1 MCGRGKK
8 IQEREGG
15 AGKEYLNVCCVKG
28 GKRALSLLYPLPAPQ
43 QLLHTLPCNSIFL
56 RIYFQVI
63 QRYTFRNFCL
73 LQIACERALPGVQS
87 ALESLLTEG
96 PAGSRSIRNLFFFF
110 FFQLEAGTSEKVCL
124 VSRDEQSVLVVSYR
138 DLKTCFEGAFNEI
151 VSASLT

>member
-1 MCGRGKK
+1 M
-8 IQEREGG
+8 
-15 AGKEYLNVCCVKG
+15 
-28 GKRALSLLYPLPAPQ
+28 SLLYPPPRPQ

-63 QRYTFRNFCL
+63 QRYTFRNFYL

-96 PAGSRSIRNLFFFF
+96 PAGSRSIRNLFFVLFCFF
-110 FFQLEAGTSEKVCL
+110 CFQLEAGTSEKVCL

-151 VSASLT
+151 LSASLT